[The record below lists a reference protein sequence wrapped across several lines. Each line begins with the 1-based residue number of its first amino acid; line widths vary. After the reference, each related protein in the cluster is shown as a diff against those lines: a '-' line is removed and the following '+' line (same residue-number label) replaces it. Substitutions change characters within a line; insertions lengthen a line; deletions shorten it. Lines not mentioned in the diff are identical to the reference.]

1 MRHAACRTPNFQIF
15 LPRVLPCAMRLAARL
30 TSIYSWHVFFYVPRG
45 LPRVVDF
52 HIFLSRVLL

>member
-1 MRHAACRTPNFQIF
+1 
-15 LPRVLPCAMRLAARL
+15 MRLAARL